1 MAYDIKLYAHGVPD
15 GQDIWG
21 NKDARATY
29 IETFYG
35 RRSNVESQM
44 FIEVKHCAGQVN
56 VYYTYY
62 KCGNILEKGGR
73 SGSYFALT
81 LRINFYYADV
91 QNMYNLLEAAFNKF
105 MLGTVLK
112 STGDGYRFLVSRF
125 SEADNE
131 LETLEKE
138 MEHYLMQFSID
149 SDFIPLNG
157 FKYNSQNEG
166 KKLNLLE
173 AIPSIVTNSVK
184 SEGKISISSLY
195 PSSKEQHI
203 IQKKDAEIQDVK
215 SNARK
220 QIEDAK
226 KESQQKVQMAQ
237 KDKEDM
243 IEKYKNVDNE
253 RSQLNSQLQ
262 QIKAEKTNLETKIDQ
277 KENELKNA
285 EENEKKCYELKQEL
299 ARKNKILS
307 DIKSC
312 ILDFGK
318 NEKNVSDIQKA
329 GKITQPK
336 PKVAISIEPKISLGS
351 LIIIIML
358 IVLIILNIT
367 QSSFSMR
374 KSVGESESK
383 AKKENVV
390 KAKRKINKSENY
402 KDDTLGKS
410 KQ

>member
-1 MAYDIKLYAHGVPD
+1 MEYDIKLYAHGVPD

-21 NKDARATY
+21 NKDASATY

-81 LRINFYYADV
+81 LRINFYYAYV
-91 QNMYNLLEAAFNKF
+91 QNIYNLLEAAFNKF
-105 MLGTVLK
+105 MLGTVLN
-112 STGDGYRFLVSRF
+112 STGDGYRFKVSRF
-125 SEADNE
+125 SEADNV

-226 KESQQKVQMAQ
+226 KESQQKVQIAQ
-237 KDKEDM
+237 RDKEDV
-243 IEKYKNVDNE
+243 IEKYKNADNE
-253 RSQLNSQLQ
+253 NRQLISQLDQTKADNANLKTQNN
-262 QIKAEKTNLETKIDQ
+262 QID
-277 KENELKNA
+277 NELKNA
-285 EENEKKCYELKQEL
+285 KEKEKRFEQEL

-312 ILDFGK
+312 ISDFGK

-367 QSSFSMR
+367 KDPFSMR
-374 KSVGESESK
+374 KSVGESEFK

-402 KDDTLGKS
+402 NDDTLGKS